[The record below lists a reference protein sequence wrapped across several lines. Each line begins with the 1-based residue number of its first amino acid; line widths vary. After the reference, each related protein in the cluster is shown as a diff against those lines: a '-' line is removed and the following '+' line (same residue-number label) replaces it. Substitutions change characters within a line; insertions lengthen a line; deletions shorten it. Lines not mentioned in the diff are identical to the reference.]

1 MPVFG
6 PWVSPRHSVVW
17 FGTKECIGDA
27 KLMIRTKLQQ
37 LLTIVI
43 AFTFS
48 KVTKTVG
55 PGFIVT
61 TYTCVEVAQHNQVLL
76 LWNSFDDGIQ
86 LAIEVILNVIRG
98 HEGLGHIHL
107 VDLLVHL

>member
-6 PWVSPRHSVVW
+6 PWVSPGHSVVW

-27 KLMIRTKLQQ
+27 KLMIRPKFQQ

-43 AFTFS
+43 AFTYS
-48 KVTKTVG
+48 EVTETVG

-61 TYTCVEVAQHNQVLL
+61 TYTCIKFAQYNQVLL
-76 LWNSFDDGIQ
+76 LWKSFDDGIY
-86 LAIEVILNVIRG
+86 LTIEVIFNIIRDG
-98 HEGLGHIHL
+98 ASWDIYTQ
-107 VDLLVHL
+107 